1 MKNNNKDMKSTTQK
15 PPSSSYK
22 LNGLFHQLDFQKFFS
37 FDTLMRKRNSKKLS
51 KKEKAKR
58 QKNEVSCFKRFLRF
72 PITDRFSQL
81 SLTTPPEKVEV
92 LKKTSSSF
100 LEISRSSTVD
110 TDSDCSDEQPTLK
123 SVDSASLLAEEEINS
138 LPLSFADEP
147 LEYHS
152 DMTFPKGP
160 LKIISHEILMGPL
173 GWVTTGIFRNRYKV
187 VLKECTSNMTSD
199 KRMTRSEKSKLENE
213 LDILRSLGA
222 HDKILFCYGVMI
234 TNSSTSGFSTDQSQ
248 IQPTTHVAYELACY
262 SSLDHLLQ
270 EKEIQCI
277 PLGLV
282 LTWLNDLSDALQ
294 FIHSKGIVHG
304 EVRAENIFVFERL
317 EIKLGNFTSARSS
330 DDFPVVPGVQEKTF
344 GVNPLSLMAAK
355 SYSVDVIGF
364 LFTSLQILYR
374 KSSAELEDINLFD
387 EEGEKHF
394 ADALFGLPVTDFS
407 FTSKLY
413 DLFTACLPRKNPDS
427 ARSSL
432 ERSTGSKENR
442 LPRKLS
448 FRMQSSVLEQK
459 RTITTMQEIS
469 QELLSLLEV
478 AYEGDPR
485 DKDNAFSAPIRRV
498 ELVLMAATHDIDKL
512 LQLCPRLSRKSQITL
527 RRAIQNFR
535 LRQQSEKDKKNLIE
549 TPEGLMDPEQLK
561 IDEEQE
567 KLATQQMIDAAILT
581 VERIIDYRQYFARWL
596 IKEFSLKPA
605 YAEEAA
611 LVFVKN
617 QVFSPELLV
626 ERLKMDS
633 SFLEKLSTVHDEKL
647 FRDIQ
652 RQFIGVDL

>member
-1 MKNNNKDMKSTTQK
+1 LLIAS
-15 PPSSSYK
+15 
-22 LNGLFHQLDFQKFFS
+22 LH
-37 FDTLMRKRNSKKLS
+37 
-51 KKEKAKR
+51 
-58 QKNEVSCFKRFLRF
+58 
-72 PITDRFSQL
+72 QL
-81 SLTTPPEKVEV
+81 SLTTPPENVEI
-92 LKKTSSSF
+92 LKKPSQPSSSF
-100 LEISRSSTVD
+100 LQISRSSTVD

-123 SVDSASLLAEEEINS
+123 SVDSASILAEEDTTS
-138 LPLSFADEP
+138 LPLTFADEP

-160 LKIISHEILMGPL
+160 LKVISHEILMGPL

-187 VLKECTSNMTSD
+187 VLKECTSDITSE
-199 KRMTRSEKSKLENE
+199 KRMTRSEKAKLENE

-234 TNSSTSGFSTDQSQ
+234 TNSSTSGFSTDQSH

-304 EVRAENIFVFERL
+304 DVRAENIFVFERL

-344 GVNPLSLMAAK
+344 GVNPLSIMAAK

-364 LFTSLQILYR
+364 LFASLQILYR
-374 KSSAELEDINLFD
+374 KTSAELEDINLFD

-407 FTSKLY
+407 FTAKLY
-413 DLFTACLPRKNPDS
+413 ELFTACLPRKNPDS

-432 ERSTGSKENR
+432 ERPTGGKENG
-442 LPRKLS
+442 LLRKLS
-448 FRMQSSVLEQK
+448 FRMQSSVFEQK

-469 QELLSLLEV
+469 QELLNLLEV

-485 DKDNAFSAPIRRV
+485 DKDNVFSAPIRRV

-535 LRQQSEKDKKNLIE
+535 LRQQSEKDSNNKKNLIE
-549 TPEGLMDPEQLK
+549 TPEGLMDPDQLK

-596 IKEFSLKPA
+596 MKEFSLKPA

-633 SFLEKLSTVHDEKL
+633 SFLEKLSTVHDERL

-652 RQFIGVDL
+652 KQFIGVDL